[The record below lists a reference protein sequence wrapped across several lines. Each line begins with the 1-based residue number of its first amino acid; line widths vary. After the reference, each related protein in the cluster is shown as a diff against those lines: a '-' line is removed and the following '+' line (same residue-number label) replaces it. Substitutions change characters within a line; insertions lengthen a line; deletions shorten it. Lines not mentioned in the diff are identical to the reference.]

1 MPRKKLTVQEL
12 QAQLGL
18 PTGGTTGSSGTI
30 TLPTKTQLMG
40 KPYNIPEALAKQW
53 GGKVL
58 NLPASYS
65 NGNTIPIQDAL
76 RGALSGANM
85 PGNVLQAVMGLSGL
99 SDPSFS
105 SVGAAATA
113 VAGVLALNGGNLGGI
128 NVPGLINF
136 SKQQA
141 ILSSDAAALAAGN
154 SAVLLGASQTAMYN
168 AESSAD
174 STLFSWGLNSPALAK
189 MVHGFA
195 VAGMKNPNEIIDQ
208 IRQTPQYSQA
218 FPGLADYNKSP
229 GATHMTENQY
239 IAYTDQIK
247 QSATQFG
254 APMPSQKQIG
264 ELIKGNVSPVEYQQ
278 RVSDIYSAVTNA
290 DQNVK
295 NILATQF
302 GVNHSDLMGYY
313 ANPKNALPVMQ
324 RQVASAGIQD
334 YAQRVGLNNGITAE
348 GFTQLADMA
357 KLSAT
362 AGNQPLGYGVNQ
374 IEQSLLAASRDQGL
388 TKSAPGA
395 GTPTINTTQLIGSQ
409 LAGFGGTNQAA
420 EQVQVARAEQ
430 TAAAPFEKGGGFVEN
445 NKGVVGLG
453 SVRT

>member
-1 MPRKKLTVQEL
+1 MVKKLTVQQLE
-12 QAQLGL
+12 AQLGL
-18 PTGGTTGSSGTI
+18 PTSGTSGSSGTI
-30 TLPTKTQLMG
+30 TLPTQAQLMA
-40 KPYNIPEALAKQW
+40 KPYNIPAALAKQW

-58 NLPASYS
+58 NLPSSYS

-99 SDPSFS
+99 SDPAFS

-128 NVPGLINF
+128 NVPNLINY

-141 ILSSDAAALAAGN
+141 VLSADAKALASGN
-154 SAVLLGASQTAMYN
+154 NAVLLGASQTAMYD

-174 STLFSWGLNSPALAK
+174 STLFSWGLDSPTIAK

-195 VAGMKNPNEIIDQ
+195 VAGMKNANEIIDQ
-208 IRQTPQYSQA
+208 IRKTKAYNDA
-218 FPGLADYNKSP
+218 FPGLAEYNSSP

-239 IAYTDQIK
+239 MTYTDQIK

-254 APMPSQKQIG
+254 APMPSQAQIG

-278 RVSDIYSAVTNA
+278 RVSDIYSAVTSA

-295 NILATQF
+295 NILANQF
-302 GVNHSDLMGYY
+302 GVNHSDLMAYY

-324 RQVASAGIQD
+324 RQVASAGLQD
-334 YAQRVGLNNGITAE
+334 YAQRVGLNSGITAE

-362 AGNQPLGYGVNQ
+362 AGNQPLGYGVSQ
-374 IEQSLLAASRDQGL
+374 IEQSLLTASRDEEL
-388 TKSAPGA
+388 IKSAPGA

-430 TAAAPFEKGGGFVEN
+430 AAAAPFEKGGGYLET
-445 NKGVVGLG
+445 NKGVTGIG
-453 SVRT
+453 SART